1 MFLRLFWCVTCLL
14 PNLQRSLDQ
23 VCSRPSKICPRSL
36 FLTSFS
42 ITLTYNLA
50 GLHLLF
56 SSLDGI
62 ALFPPSP
69 TFPFNLYSTCLVR
82 GLRFYPRL
90 VWCVTSVKLFFL
102 LELPLSYTWER
113 EREKE
118 TELGDLFI
126 QTLSSLSLCGSTSA
140 LALLPQN
147 PGPFSLLYFYS
158 IYHSLFGIVVNIY
171 VLFSSNFWRFV
182 VNWDSPLAE
191 LNCFWRMCLREK
203 TSKGV
208 LLWTFTLCPEAG
220 GRWESWKIFFPLCNL
235 LGE

>member
-1 MFLRLFWCVTCLL
+1 MCDLSQIILPPRASIFL
-14 PNLQRSLDQ
+14 
-23 VCSRPSKICPRSL
+23 
-36 FLTSFS
+36 
-42 ITLTYNLA
+42 YM
-50 GLHLLF
+50 
-56 SSLDGI
+56 
-62 ALFPPSP
+62 
-69 TFPFNLYSTCLVR
+69 
-82 GLRFYPRL
+82 
-90 VWCVTSVKLFFL
+90 
-102 LELPLSYTWER
+102 R

-126 QTLSSLSLCGSTSA
+126 QTLSGLSLCGSTSA

-191 LNCFWRMCLREK
+191 LNCFWRICLREK

-208 LLWTFTLCPEAG
+208 LLWTFALCPEAG
-220 GRWESWKIFFPLCNL
+220 RRWESWNFFFPLCNL

>member
-1 MFLRLFWCVTCLL
+1 MCH
-14 PNLQRSLDQ
+14 
-23 VCSRPSKICPRSL
+23 
-36 FLTSFS
+36 FLTPKSSEVTGSGLFKAFR
-42 ITLTYNLA
+42 NLPQIFISN
-50 GLHLLF
+50 LIFHNTHLKPSWSPPFFFF

-82 GLRFYPRL
+82 GLGFYPRL

-102 LELPLSYTWER
+102 EPPFSYTWER
-113 EREKE
+113 RKE
-118 TELGDLFI
+118 IELGDLFI

-140 LALLPQN
+140 LDLLPQN

-171 VLFSSNFWRFV
+171 VLFSSNFW
-182 VNWDSPLAE
+182 S
-191 LNCFWRMCLREK
+191 CCKLRQPIGRAKLFLEDA
-203 TSKGV
+203 SEGEDQQGCSALDFHFMSRSWEEMGV
-208 LLWTFTLCPEAG
+208 M
-220 GRWESWKIFFPLCNL
+220 KDFFPLCTL